1 MRAKKNIYSIRVG
14 SESLA
19 RRLIEGGP
27 WNVKGLCFTIRHW
40 PLYHSVD
47 DIEPSRA
54 TYWIQAH
61 GIPREMLSKAN
72 GRKLGLMLGSVLEVE
87 DPAVVG
93 IRGYLR
99 LRIDFDACKPL
110 STSCLLPC
118 QQTTKKIRLKY
129 ENLKNFCFRC
139 GRLGHMISVCN
150 YHVNPLLIKLGVVYD
165 HSLVAE
171 AVQKPAFTLPHHPL
185 EFPYI
190 PAPDNRRYRENF
202 FRQDGSGTTDFQ
214 IGPNLG
220 TTPQSLKNSRQS
232 CEPQRHLSSE
242 PDLRITG
249 LCQSSEQLVESDLCL
264 QGNRCEQSSVRVQS
278 VQSVQKDRCEL
289 GDNQEF
295 GVLQP
300 RGRLD
305 MWNPETNGTIFRN
318 GSVTLAISGL
328 RIDSPSWADPEVI
341 PPWAFNKREDF
352 IRANPCFPV
361 PGFENDKVLVPLPVS
376 NVQLLEFKPTSVSHL
391 PKPRATRKRKQKNG

>member
-1 MRAKKNIYSIRVG
+1 MSVNFEESVDLLDIGAGIDLLGILIADIEPGVGGVKATLLGIWRNLGQIKIMRAKKNIYSIRVG

-19 RRLIEGGP
+19 RRLIEGGR
-27 WNVKGLCFTIRHW
+27 NAKGLCFTIRHW

-61 GIPREMLSKAN
+61 GIPKEMLSKTN
-72 GRKLGLMLGSVLEVE
+72 ERKLGLLLGSVLEVE

-99 LRIDFDACKPL
+99 LRIDFDVRKPL

-150 YHVNPLLIKLGVVYD
+150 YHVNPLLTKMGVVYD
-165 HSLVAE
+165 HSLVVE

-190 PAPDNRRYRENF
+190 PASDNR
-202 FRQDGSGTTDFQ
+202 
-214 IGPNLG
+214 
-220 TTPQSLKNSRQS
+220 
-232 CEPQRHLSSE
+232 
-242 PDLRITG
+242 
-249 LCQSSEQLVESDLCL
+249 
-264 QGNRCEQSSVRVQS
+264 
-278 VQSVQKDRCEL
+278 
-289 GDNQEF
+289 
-295 GVLQP
+295 
-300 RGRLD
+300 
-305 MWNPETNGTIFRN
+305 
-318 GSVTLAISGL
+318 
-328 RIDSPSWADPEVI
+328 
-341 PPWAFNKREDF
+341 
-352 IRANPCFPV
+352 
-361 PGFENDKVLVPLPVS
+361 
-376 NVQLLEFKPTSVSHL
+376 
-391 PKPRATRKRKQKNG
+391 